1 MVVDPTD
8 TDDVRPV
15 TETEH
20 VGAGPAAGGAF
31 GDAETEDNLRPV
43 GHRVHPLDE
52 PPLGDR
58 VVASAS
64 ALAYVPRNA
73 GRYSAGSSWAAGCST
88 AGIGTRPMPR
98 TVG

>member
-58 VVASAS
+58 VVAERVGVGVRAPERGQ
-64 ALAYVPRNA
+64 VQR
-73 GRYSAGSSWAAGCST
+73 GSSWAAGCST